1 MTLKDQFRLLIGYFW
16 VTDRSDLRWRLIG
29 ALVCL
34 FLAKSSNLATPWLLG
49 QTVDT
54 VDRKEVMDVW
64 LLGALGLVF
73 AYAFSRLA
81 ALVFSEGREGF
92 FTSV

>member
-1 MTLKDQFRLLIGYFW
+1 MTLKDQFRFLIGYFW
-16 VTDRSDLRWRLIG
+16 VADRSDLRWRLIG

-54 VDRKEVMDVW
+54 LDRNEVMDVMASW
-64 LLGALGLVF
+64 R
-73 AYAFSRLA
+73 SRFGVCLC
-81 ALVFSEGREGF
+81 VQSFGRACF
-92 FTSV
+92 F